1 MYSFELKSAF
11 VCFRSALSPF
21 VADPIT
27 KVYEEVNGKIP
38 SYDGATFNRC
48 TDPERRNTQSSQTD
62 GRTDRQTTV
71 GLSCQ

>member
-48 TDPERRNTQSSQTD
+48 TATLNAAIHNRHRQTD
-62 GRTDRQTTV
+62 GQTDRRQ
-71 GLSCQ
+71 